1 LCELLRPQNIGKMRQ
16 GRHATCFRIAAGA
29 LTVSTRPN
37 KERQMN
43 RNAAAAAVTAV
54 LMVTLSYPSL
64 SSAHLVSR
72 SECVEGSQFIMDGAL
87 ARDHGVPRET
97 YIGQLL
103 GDIETIK
110 AFPVELRW
118 FVQDDEDAALLVSA
132 AKEVY
137 DDPAP
142 PEKHRQAFLSRC
154 LGRPTT
160 NS

>member
-1 LCELLRPQNIGKMRQ
+1 MTSKW
-16 GRHATCFRIAAGA
+16 
-29 LTVSTRPN
+29 
-37 KERQMN
+37 
-43 RNAAAAAVTAV
+43 AAVIATGIT
-54 LMVTLSYPSL
+54 LTLSFPEAG
-64 SSAHLVSR
+64 SAHLVSR
-72 SECVEGSQFIMDGAL
+72 AECVEGSQFIMDGAR
-87 ARDHGVPRET
+87 ARDNGVSRET

-110 AFPVELRW
+110 AFPVALRW

-142 PEKHRQAFLSRC
+142 PEQHRRAFLSRC
-154 LGRPTT
+154 LGRPTS